1 MRHHNA
7 SVANTL
13 PASKITHQKTY
24 NWATKG
30 SAALLGRSDI
40 GEIAVGKQADLALFK
55 LDELRFS
62 GSHDSLAALL
72 LCGAQKA
79 DRVMVAGKWKVVDG
93 GIVGKDESELINRHS
108 TAAKKLRQLSD
119 A

>member
-1 MRHHNA
+1 
-7 SVANTL
+7 
-13 PASKITHQKTY
+13 
-24 NWATKG
+24 
-30 SAALLGRSDI
+30 
-40 GEIAVGKQADLALFK
+40 
-55 LDELRFS
+55 
-62 GSHDSLAALL
+62 LAALL